1 MMKSLLIVPPNKEG
15 YIRDT
20 FYGCWH
26 KPKYVEYSWPPL
38 YLYQLN
44 SIIPNSKVMD
54 LIKNNSDPINLIK
67 NENPDIIL
75 CNIGSQTIVEDL
87 KFFKQLKQNIKVKII
102 VFGQHPTVDPIDTL
116 KNGIIDI
123 CIRGEPENIIK
134 YLIDNINNPNKLKLI
149 DGVCFKEQISKKK
162 NLVENL
168 DKLPIPNRKINSKS
182 YHNPLVHNAP
192 YATILISRGCPFSC
206 TFCTVPT
213 VYGKTFRKRSVNNV
227 IDELKT
233 LQKQG
238 YKELFFRDE
247 NLTLNKQYLSNLCE
261 EMIKQN
267 LIFSWICNSRVD
279 TVDTKLLQLMK
290 QSGCHLIKFGVESS
304 NQKTLDYLKKGT
316 TKKQIENTFNLCN
329 KIGIETL
336 GHFMIGNP
344 NETEKDI
351 LNTLDFSKKLNPT
364 YASFDILIYYPKT
377 IKNKSKIPKNKL
389 NHLHKFLFKE
399 FYLRPNY
406 ILLTALKTKTFT
418 QLVNKIKS
426 SIQLWKKISI

>member
-134 YLIDNINNPNKLKLI
+134 YLIDNINNPNKLKLN
-149 DGVCFKEQISKKK
+149 K
-162 NLVENL
+162 
-168 DKLPIPNRKINSKS
+168 
-182 YHNPLVHNAP
+182 
-192 YATILISRGCPFSC
+192 
-206 TFCTVPT
+206 
-213 VYGKTFRKRSVNNV
+213 
-227 IDELKT
+227 
-233 LQKQG
+233 
-238 YKELFFRDE
+238 FF
-247 NLTLNKQYLSNLCE
+247 
-261 EMIKQN
+261 
-267 LIFSWICNSRVD
+267 
-279 TVDTKLLQLMK
+279 
-290 QSGCHLIKFGVESS
+290 
-304 NQKTLDYLKKGT
+304 
-316 TKKQIENTFNLCN
+316 
-329 KIGIETL
+329 
-336 GHFMIGNP
+336 
-344 NETEKDI
+344 
-351 LNTLDFSKKLNPT
+351 
-364 YASFDILIYYPKT
+364 
-377 IKNKSKIPKNKL
+377 
-389 NHLHKFLFKE
+389 
-399 FYLRPNY
+399 
-406 ILLTALKTKTFT
+406 
-418 QLVNKIKS
+418 
-426 SIQLWKKISI
+426 